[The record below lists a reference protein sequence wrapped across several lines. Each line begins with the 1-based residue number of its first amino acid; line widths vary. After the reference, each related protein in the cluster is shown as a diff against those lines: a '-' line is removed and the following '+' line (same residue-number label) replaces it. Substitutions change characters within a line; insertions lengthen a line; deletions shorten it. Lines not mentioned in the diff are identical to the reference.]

1 MSSYSVLVVDDEPD
15 NFDVIEALLPSET
28 YQLHYAN
35 CGKDAI
41 ASLDKFDPDLILLD
55 VMMPDLD
62 GIEVCKQ
69 IKLMSKWHAVPIIM
83 VTALSGK
90 EDLARCLA
98 AGADDFINKPVHSLE
113 LLARV
118 NSMLRIKRQ
127 HDRIKSFSKLQRNN
141 IHTLSN
147 NLNEIRLDLA
157 VGFPNEFNS
166 PLITIS
172 DNIDYLKQNIKQLS
186 LAETLQLLDSS
197 DRSVIQLHTLTQ
209 KFWFYLK
216 LIADTP
222 TPSSN
227 DLSEPNLVVKQIL
240 ATKYAGMFMPSNLT
254 CEIES
259 TNLAVNI
266 DLAEWLFTE
275 LLDYVLDRYQ
285 NNTFLKITG
294 QAIDNSFH
302 FSLSSLDKNDLSP
315 SNSEI
320 SNLIQ
325 FNATPDE
332 NSELPIGL
340 KIVKKIVEIY
350 DGIFLISGIDR
361 DEISIYVNLPLV
373 AKIGSTVGAANLS
386 SQN

>member
-1 MSSYSVLVVDDEPD
+1 MSSYSVLIVDDEPD

-35 CGKDAI
+35 SGKDAI

-222 TPSSN
+222 TPNSQDRSAP
-227 DLSEPNLVVKQIL
+227 DLVVKQIL
-240 ATKYAGMFMPSNLT
+240 ATKYAGLFMPSNLS

-285 NNTFLKITG
+285 NNTYLKING
-294 QAIDNSFH
+294 QSIDDAFH
-302 FSLSSLDKNDLSP
+302 FSLSSLNKNDPSV

-350 DGIFLISGIDR
+350 DGVFLISGIDR
-361 DEISIYVNLPLV
+361 DEISIYVNLPL
-373 AKIGSTVGAANLS
+373 GSKTKSLTGAATLS

>member
-15 NFDVIEALLPSET
+15 NFDVIEALLSSET

-98 AGADDFINKPVHSLE
+98 AGADDFINKPVNGLE

-147 NLNEIRLDLA
+147 NLSEIKLDLA
-157 VGFPNEFNS
+157 IGFPNEFNS
-166 PLITIS
+166 PLIAIS
-172 DNIDYLKQNIKQLS
+172 DNIEYLKQNIKHLS
-186 LAETLQLLDSS
+186 LAETLQLLDAS
-197 DRSVIQLHTLTQ
+197 DRSVSELHTLTQ
-209 KFWFYLK
+209 KFWFYLR

-222 TPSSN
+222 APSKQ
-227 DLSEPNLVVKQIL
+227 DRSEPNSIVKQIL
-240 ATKYAGMFMPSNLT
+240 ATKLARNSVPRNLV

-275 LLDYVLDRYQ
+275 LLDYLFYRDRANSY
-285 NNTFLKITG
+285 LKING
-294 QAIDNSFH
+294 QSIDNTFH
-302 FSLSSLDKNDLSP
+302 FSLSSLEADNPNIST
-315 SNSEI
+315 SEI

-350 DGIFLISGIDR
+350 DGVFLISGIDQE
-361 DEISIYVNLPLV
+361 EISMYVNLPLGV
-373 AKIGSTVGAANLS
+373 EIGSMTGAANLS

>member
-1 MSSYSVLVVDDEPD
+1 MSSYSVLIVDDEPD

-35 CGKDAI
+35 CGKDAL

-147 NLNEIRLDLA
+147 NLSEIKLDLA

-166 PLITIS
+166 PLIAIS
-172 DNIDYLKQNIKQLS
+172 DNIEYLKQNIKHLS
-186 LAETLQLLDSS
+186 LAETLQLLDAS
-197 DRSVIQLHTLTQ
+197 DRSVSELHTLTQ
-209 KFWFYLK
+209 KFWFYLR

-222 TPSSN
+222 APSKQ
-227 DLSEPNLVVKQIL
+227 DRSEPKSIVKQIL
-240 ATKYAGMFMPSNLT
+240 ATKFARNFVPRNLV
-254 CEIES
+254 CEIET
-259 TNLAVNI
+259 TNLAVTV
-266 DLAEWLFTE
+266 DLAKWLFTE
-275 LLDYVLDRYQ
+275 LLDYLFDHDRANAYQ
-285 NNTFLKITG
+285 KING
-294 QAIDNSFH
+294 QKIDDTFH
-302 FSLSSLDKNDLSP
+302 FSLSSFKEENPTIST
-315 SNSEI
+315 SEI

-325 FNATPDE
+325 FNATSDE

-350 DGIFLISGIDR
+350 DGVFLISGIDR
-361 DEISIYVNLPLV
+361 EEISIYVNLPLGV
-373 AKIGSTVGAANLS
+373 EIDSLTGVANLS

>member
-1 MSSYSVLVVDDEPD
+1 MSSYSILVVDDEPD
-15 NFDVIEALLPSET
+15 NFDVIEALLPSEI

-35 CGKDAI
+35 CGRDAI
-41 ASLDKFDPDLILLD
+41 ASLDKFNPDLILLD
-55 VMMPDLD
+55 VMMPDMD

-69 IKLMSKWHAVPIIM
+69 VKLMSKWIAVPIIM

-98 AGADDFINKPVHSLE
+98 AGADDFITKPVHSLE
-113 LLARV
+113 LSARV

-166 PLITIS
+166 PLTTIS
-172 DNIDYLKQNIKQLS
+172 DNIEYLKQNIKQLS

-222 TPSSN
+222 TPNSQDRAAPDSVIN
-227 DLSEPNLVVKQIL
+227 QIL
-240 ATKYAGMFMPSNLT
+240 ATKYAGLFMPSNLC

-259 TNLAVNI
+259 TSLAVNI

-275 LLDYVLDRYQ
+275 LLDYVLDRSQ
-285 NNTFLKITG
+285 NNTYVKVNG
-294 QAIDNSFH
+294 QVIDNAFH
-302 FSLSSLDKNDLSP
+302 FSLSSQNEHDPST

-325 FNATPDE
+325 FNSTPDE

-350 DGIFLISGIDR
+350 DGVFLISGIDR
-361 DEISIYVNLPLV
+361 DEISIYVNLPLA
-373 AKIGSTVGAANLS
+373 AKIESLTGTAPLS
-386 SQN
+386 NQN

>member
-41 ASLDKFDPDLILLD
+41 ASLDKFAPDLILLD

-62 GIEVCKQ
+62 GMEVCKQ

-147 NLNEIRLDLA
+147 NLNEIKLDLA

-166 PLITIS
+166 PLIAIS
-172 DNIDYLKQNIKQLS
+172 DNIEYLKQNIKHLS
-186 LAETLQLLDSS
+186 AAEILQLLDAS
-197 DRSVIQLHTLTQ
+197 DRSVSELHTLTQ

-222 TPSSN
+222 TPNKQDRSDPSSI
-227 DLSEPNLVVKQIL
+227 VKQIL
-240 ATKYAGMFMPSNLT
+240 PTKFVRNSMPSNLT
-254 CEIES
+254 CEVES

-275 LLDYVLDRYQ
+275 LIDYLLDRDRADTY
-285 NNTFLKITG
+285 LKINGHT
-294 QAIDNSFH
+294 IDNAFH
-302 FSLSSLDKNDLSP
+302 FSLSSLKENKPTIST
-315 SNSEI
+315 SEI

-350 DGIFLISGIDR
+350 DGVFLISGIDR
-361 DEISIYVNLPLV
+361 DEISIYVNLPL
-373 AKIGSTVGAANLS
+373 AAEIEFLTGAANLS
-386 SQN
+386 RQN